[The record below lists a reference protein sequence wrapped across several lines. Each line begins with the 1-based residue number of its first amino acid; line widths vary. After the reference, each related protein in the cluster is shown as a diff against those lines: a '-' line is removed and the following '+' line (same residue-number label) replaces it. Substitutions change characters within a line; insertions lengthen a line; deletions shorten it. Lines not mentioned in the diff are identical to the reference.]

1 MPPITPD
8 RIAMAEMTNP
18 SEIAREAL
26 RRLAMSRIPPTPD
39 NYRALYLQITK
50 TPDEDTF
57 PEKSLKAIAAA
68 LPRNAPDAARRAQ
81 DLEQAVA
88 SRQWSRVNQAIL
100 ALAARNDENRLAWG
114 GVIRDLVTQ
123 YGLNHVGLTSARKRE
138 ALEHV
143 LEASNC
149 NPDLLHRR
157 LMGLIR
163 SWAATPTTMPG
174 SLAPQASD
182 SKGVE
187 PPQSQ
192 GLAELL
198 SLLRALLSDG
208 IPALIDDSPSL
219 VEEARGL
226 ANTLAHL
233 GSGEA
238 VEPFYKKL
246 MAFTHKLEWLGDDQR
261 SVRIALQGLLQL
273 IIQNIG
279 QLVLDNKWLSGQ
291 LAILGEAFSGH
302 LDVRVLDEVER
313 RLKDVIDKQGQ
324 LKQGLTDAQLRLK
337 AMLAGFLD
345 RLSAFAESTDEYQA
359 ALGECADQIAKAD
372 DISELSDVIDNI
384 VRETRIVQE
393 TTAASRRELDEL
405 RQQVDQANSEI
416 TRLQQELALTSQQV
430 RHDPLTGTLNRKGL
444 DEVITREIARAR
456 RRESPICLALLDID
470 NFKALNDTFG
480 HQVGDN
486 ALVHLAGVIKESLR
500 PQDSV
505 GRYGG
510 EEFILVLPDTELDGG
525 LTVLTRLQR
534 ELTRKFFLADS
545 RKILITFS
553 AGVAQLEPEE
563 DCQTALDRADKAMYS
578 AKRAGKNRVFAA

>member
-1 MPPITPD
+1 
-8 RIAMAEMTNP
+8 MAEMSNP

-39 NYRALYLQITK
+39 NYRAFYLQITK
-50 TPDEDTF
+50 TPDEDGF

-68 LPRNAPDAARRAQ
+68 LPRHVPEAARRAQ
-81 DLEQAVA
+81 DFEQAVGT
-88 SRQWSRVNQAIL
+88 RQWARVNQAIL
-100 ALAARNDENRLAWG
+100 ALAARPEENRPAWG
-114 GVIRDLVTQ
+114 GLIRDLVTQ
-123 YGLNHVGLTSARKRE
+123 YALHHAGLTPARKRE

-143 LEASNC
+143 LEASNT

-157 LMGLIR
+157 LMGLAR
-163 SWAATPTTMPG
+163 SWSATPTA
-174 SLAPQASD
+174 LAAAASASTGEASRTD
-182 SKGVE
+182 A
-187 PPQSQ
+187 PPSQ
-192 GLAELL
+192 DLAELV
-198 SLLRALLSDG
+198 SLLRALLRDG
-208 IPALIDDSPSL
+208 VPALIEDSPSL

-226 ANTLAHL
+226 SEQLTQWDSSESL
-233 GSGEA
+233 
-238 VEPFYKKL
+238 EPFYKKM
-246 MAFTHKLEWLGDDQR
+246 MAFTHKLEWLGEDQR

-291 LAILGEAFSGH
+291 LAMLSEAFTGH

-324 LKQGLTDAQLRLK
+324 LKQGLTEAQLRLK
-337 AMLAGFLD
+337 TMLAGFLD
-345 RLSAFAESTDEYQA
+345 RLSAFAESTDEYHV
-359 ALGECADQIAKAD
+359 ALGECAEQIAQAE
-372 DISELSDVIDNI
+372 DIGELSEVIDKI

-393 TTAASRRELDEL
+393 TTAASRKDLDEL
-405 RQQVDQANSEI
+405 RTQVDQANLEI
-416 TRLQQELALTSQQV
+416 SRLQQELALTSQQV

-444 DEVITREIARAR
+444 DEVISREIARAR
-456 RRESPICLALLDID
+456 RRESPICLSLLDID

-486 ALVHLAGVIKESLR
+486 ALVHLAAVIKESLR

-510 EEFILVLPDTELDGG
+510 EEFILVLPDTEIEGG

-553 AGVAQLEPEE
+553 AGVAQLAIEE
-563 DCQTALDRADKAMYS
+563 DCQSALDRADKAMYA